1 VRGDTGGW
9 YVPLMEKT
17 RYLAPYVALVLLLVG
32 CGGGGGGNS
41 VTTSGDDPGET
52 TVGDSGEDS
61 GNENEGSTDSGSG
74 GVDVG
79 NNGSIQFE
87 ISGNWDDEGE
97 WPFIP
102 AASTYVNEIWSMSF
116 APKIDGTGDGILTLM
131 LDGENFFMTYGTAA
145 GVITGGS
152 DLCEID
158 IDRADA
164 GGTAGNFE
172 CTNLFVLPTEGSMT
186 DGVNFSARFETN
198 S

>member
-1 VRGDTGGW
+1 MKKPR
-9 YVPLMEKT
+9 L
-17 RYLAPYVALVLLLVG
+17 LAPFLALVLLLVG
-32 CGGGGGGNS
+32 CGGGGGSSND
-41 VTTSGDDPGET
+41 TSGADDPTAT
-52 TVGDSGEDS
+52 TVAGSDDGS
-61 GNENEGSTDSGSG
+61 GNDEEGSTDSGSG

-79 NNGSIQFE
+79 NNGSIRFE

-102 AASTYVNEIWSMSF
+102 AASIYVNEIWSMSF

-131 LDGENFFMTYGTAA
+131 LDGENFFMTYGTAD

-158 IDRADA
+158 IDRSDA

-186 DGVNFSARFETN
+186 DGVNFSATFETN